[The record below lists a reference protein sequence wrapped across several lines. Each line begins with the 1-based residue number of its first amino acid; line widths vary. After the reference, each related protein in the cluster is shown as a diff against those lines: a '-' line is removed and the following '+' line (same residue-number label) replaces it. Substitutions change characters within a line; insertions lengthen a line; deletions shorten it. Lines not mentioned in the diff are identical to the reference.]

1 MRKERCLLGC
11 LNQIKLSCRKSLSRK
26 VVMRDLIRH
35 LRIFVS
41 EGMVNWREKIRRSRI
56 TNFRDDK
63 SLCYNGKAFTL
74 IELLVVVLII
84 GILAAVAVPQY
95 QKAVAKS
102 RAMQLLTLVKS
113 MATAQQAYYLAN
125 GEYATQFGELS
136 LDVDSLTPGD
146 TSMLAA
152 GALASNAD
160 VARYN
165 DLFEIRLQNDGSVHS
180 SFRTGKYKGCGI
192 QGRPDGSLYCM
203 EWHYYYKDE
212 AGSFCKQIMKA
223 GDLEKDKGN
232 ARFYP
237 L

>member
-1 MRKERCLLGC
+1 MRKERCLKSSLKGNNAAPLYSAQKHC
-11 LNQIKLSCRKSLSRK
+11 GMTNGAGYKFGFSCSVIPQCRNAGYSKRNQS
-26 VVMRDLIRH
+26 
-35 LRIFVS
+35 
-41 EGMVNWREKIRRSRI
+41 G
-56 TNFRDDK
+56 
-63 SLCYNGKAFTL
+63 FTL

-113 MATAQQAYYLAN
+113 VATAQQAYYLAN

-136 LDVDSLTPGD
+136 LDIDSLTPGD

-160 VARYN
+160 VVRYN
-165 DLFEIRLQNDGSVHS
+165 NLFEIRLINDGSVHS

-192 QGRPDGSLYCM
+192 QGRPDGSLFCL

-223 GDLEKDKGN
+223 GDLEKDN
-232 ARFYP
+232 ANVRFYP

>member
-11 LNQIKLSCRKSLSRK
+11 LNQIKLSCRK
-26 VVMRDLIRH
+26 VFIRH

-41 EGMVNWREKIRRSRI
+41 EGMVNWREKIRRSRSPRR
-56 TNFRDDK
+56 TGEFRDDK
-63 SLCYNGKAFTL
+63 SLCYNGNAFTL

-95 QKAVAKS
+95 QKAVWKS
-102 RAMQLLTLVKS
+102 RTMQLLTLVKS
-113 MATAQQAYYLAN
+113 VATAQQAYYLAN
-125 GEYATQFGELS
+125 GAYATQFGELS

-146 TSMLAA
+146 TSQLGG
-152 GALASNAD
+152 GALSSDTD
-160 VARYN
+160 VTRYN
-165 DLFEIRLQNDGSVHS
+165 NLFEIRLINDGSVQS

-192 QGRPDGSLYCM
+192 QGRPDGSLFCL